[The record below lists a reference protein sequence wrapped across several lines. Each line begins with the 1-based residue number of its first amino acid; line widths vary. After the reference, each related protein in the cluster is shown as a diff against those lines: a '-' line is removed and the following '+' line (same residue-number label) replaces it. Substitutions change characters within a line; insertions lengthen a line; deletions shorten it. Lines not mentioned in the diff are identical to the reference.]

1 MKQYEVVYPQ
11 STTKY
16 SKKKLNIKEEK
27 KETLLT
33 PITFNILRIQRD
45 KGSGA
50 MNLCQIKFTS
60 QNVISGKK

>member
-50 MNLCQIKFTS
+50 MNLC
-60 QNVISGKK
+60 